1 MSSKWSEIW
10 QQRILAEKQSDINLI
25 DLLRLNGWDSGAGYL
40 NSNDWIQFTKS
51 IAQQI
56 GLQDGMSIFEVGC
69 GGGAFLYP
77 LANSFD
83 IEIGGLD
90 YAPNLVATAKLALP
104 KGQFSTGDACSLD
117 AAPQYDFVLAHSLF
131 QYLDPDAA
139 RRVLRS
145 MLSKARSA
153 IIVLD
158 VPNLKTRDEAEAVR
172 RGVLGEDEYNLKYTG
187 LEHTYYEREWIEEQC
202 KSSCTIEPLDA
213 VVANYA
219 QSKFRFGMIG
229 WLK

>member
-1 MSSKWSEIW
+1 MVKTIAIRFRRIACCCCLAPRELALARYGRDRGILILSSKWSEIW

-117 AAPQYDFVLAHSLF
+117 AAP
-131 QYLDPDAA
+131 
-139 RRVLRS
+139 
-145 MLSKARSA
+145 
-153 IIVLD
+153 
-158 VPNLKTRDEAEAVR
+158 
-172 RGVLGEDEYNLKYTG
+172 
-187 LEHTYYEREWIEEQC
+187 
-202 KSSCTIEPLDA
+202 
-213 VVANYA
+213 
-219 QSKFRFGMIG
+219 
-229 WLK
+229 